1 MIGTLRE
8 FIRSMVRMASLQIIL
23 LGILVPA
30 AAAIGSE
37 NEIAVTR
44 GLTGHLVV
52 VSEHGFVRGR
62 PDLNLESPLLVR
74 VANVRA
80 ESEGRYISELEFIGT
95 DVGQFDLREVLVFD
109 DGGPIDRLGPQMVE
123 IVSNLS
129 INAPSDV
136 FLAEAPP
143 VTIGGGYRAVLVLI
157 AIAWILVP
165 IMVVLRRLWRRPPP
179 PAQVIPPPTIAQK
192 IAPLVEMAATRELT
206 VAEQGRLE
214 LLLYAHW
221 QEQLGLGLD
230 RVQAVSQLRRHA
242 VAGQLL
248 RAVEAWLHAPQRTHP
263 SQREIADL
271 LAPYLTPEPETPA

>member
-8 FIRSMVRMASLQIIL
+8 FIRSMVRMASVQIIL

-37 NEIAVTR
+37 SEIAVTR

-52 VSEHGFVRGR
+52 VSEYGF
-62 PDLNLESPLLVR
+62 
-74 VANVRA
+74 VRA
-80 ESEGRYISELEFIGT
+80 ESDGRYISELEFIGT

-165 IMVVLRRLWRRPPP
+165 VMVVLRRLWRRPPP

-263 SQREIADL
+263 SKREIADL
-271 LAPYLTPEPETPA
+271 LAPYLTPEPETHA

>member
-52 VSEHGFVRGR
+52 VSEYGFVRGR

-263 SQREIADL
+263 SKREIADL
-271 LAPYLTPEPETPA
+271 LAPYLTPEPETHA